1 MNENNPE
8 VNRKIKD
15 SVFTDLF
22 KDKKNILRM
31 YRELHP
37 EDKETTEDDITTITL
52 THVIV
57 NKVYNDLGFQVKN
70 KLIILVEAQSTWS
83 VNIIIRLLIY
93 LVQTYQEYIH
103 KKKLYMYSSKRME
116 LPVPE
121 MYVIYTGE
129 RKDIKEKISIRED
142 LFPGVYV
149 PFDVE
154 AKVITAREKGIIHEY
169 IMFVKIYTEHCRK
182 CKTKEEAIRET
193 IRICKDKDILKEYLS
208 KRESEVYSML
218 NILFDQEYQEE
229 AMRLDSY
236 REGEE
241 KGIEKGIEKGR
252 EEGIEKGREEG
263 RKEVLYRLIK
273 IGTSE
278 PIIIS
283 LGYTEEEYNKALKEE
298 KKAVL

>member
-93 LVQTYQEYIH
+93 LVQTYQE
-103 KKKLYMYSSKRME
+103 
-116 LPVPE
+116 
-121 MYVIYTGE
+121 
-129 RKDIKEKISIRED
+129 D
-142 LFPGVYV
+142 
-149 PFDVE
+149 
-154 AKVITAREKGIIHEY
+154 A
-169 IMFVKIYTEHCRK
+169 
-182 CKTKEEAIRET
+182 
-193 IRICKDKDILKEYLS
+193 
-208 KRESEVYSML
+208 
-218 NILFDQEYQEE
+218 
-229 AMRLDSY
+229 
-236 REGEE
+236 
-241 KGIEKGIEKGR
+241 
-252 EEGIEKGREEG
+252 
-263 RKEVLYRLIK
+263 
-273 IGTSE
+273 
-278 PIIIS
+278 
-283 LGYTEEEYNKALKEE
+283 
-298 KKAVL
+298 